1 MKSIFRKGMSLVLC
15 LTMILSLASVIFTFT
30 ATAAGEG
37 DWTVVTPDNGVW
49 QDEPTTEDTLSYKY
63 RIYSDAAYIYVDA
76 VVNCAPVNGGNGNG
90 TNLRFWIK
98 DGENSSVYTR
108 FYDVYQTDGV
118 ASVVAKYNTS
128 GIENKAAEITDT
140 TAVGSCELGTDTTS
154 LSLKVAISEVCADGD
169 FEYFV
174 AVSNKINENVCLF
187 YPAITIDEAARKANF
202 PYGKWESAAAA
213 TYTADRIY
221 VDDPSGTGTAQ
232 SATEAENYDF
242 WYDFED
248 DGTELTLQVLVEGR
262 DFLDTTML
270 RVWLDN
276 DMSDTARTTLYDFK
290 LADGALALAERADRS
305 ETLTAAV
312 KEYTLD
318 DIVDGYIITV
328 VFTADELGITGE
340 YGMCFTMSDTGYN
353 TMHSI
358 EYIPTND
365 YAPWTTTAYYNVYR
379 ADNKIA
385 YTLPE
390 SGDVTVPTGY
400 GDYSVLFDGDICS
413 DITGYEGHELKMFA
427 FRNGATE
434 NESAYSMHLSYDK
447 LTALDTVEI
456 SMLRF
461 ANGNVGTPKAIEI
474 VVAGTAYEVD
484 VATEEDGKVV
494 TFVCNLPEIVHVTGF
509 DINVVMNSGIVK
521 YNLYTEIAASVS
533 AAGLNGGTVPEY
545 AGLTNVALDKTVYG
559 PTAKSEYVG
568 DVNDGFIPV
577 SDYDKSGWAGYNF
590 SNGAGNYN
598 GAVATEI
605 IDLGRVYNNLSL
617 FRAYIE
623 VNSGAGIGAPEK
635 VEVLVS
641 NDRENWVSLG
651 NLSAATDARM
661 QWITLQL
668 TETASARYVK
678 FAFTN
683 SGEKSFIFC
692 GELEVYSADEV
703 AVIDV
708 MRVNAYDWTSTEFP
722 GLASTALS
730 AGEILMAV
738 SNDATATVADKIGGE
753 WFTWWTKIMVEWN
766 DTEGTFVVID
776 KDTPGST
783 AYTSWTLGP
792 NRFVITCNGS
802 YADAAGNGDY
812 AAALANLAVGD
823 KLFFYGDYSSICYT
837 RGEADILL
845 TVGLPIEDG
854 YYTPV
859 TMKFDEADTSLNVT
873 NGFAASAHNLWTSVE
888 GGTTITDLQ
897 WWYEIVLKWNA
908 DIGQFVVKAVYADH
922 NSKSFTLEEDELAI
936 AIHISNAKEKDL
948 AQFSVGNVVYIWD
961 VGTANYSELIGTNA
975 NGGFYTTD
983 AGKTG
988 TTQLVYDKPI
998 QSYKLG
1004 FTVEYDSEEVSW
1016 LESESVGIIEAG
1028 LDDGNWGLEAGNSW
1042 ANANGVYVF
1051 QNLLC
1056 TDSSKHPSV
1065 SFVYNFGEETAF
1077 NTVKLG
1083 LYAYYNVMIG
1093 YPDAAVKVYYSDHGT
1108 SWTEIEGITFDNTI
1122 TSADVPGTKTVEIPL
1137 GQDVKAKYVKIVLTF
1152 PDSPFEEKP
1161 VWEFF
1166 GLTEIEFSK
1175 SIQPEELAELPEA
1188 AIVLDY
1194 AGYSHSFFNYIMVAD
1209 ADMTLGE
1216 LVDKYYTG
1224 GVKDLNYFKVIVANP
1239 DGTITDIY
1247 TVLGRPDG
1255 VKTDFTVKKGQIVL
1269 ALSAN
1274 KENGG
1279 WEQVDDMIVGGIVTV
1294 YNVDIDAVALQNECD
1309 GIELTSAGF
1318 TYDRYHVGL
1327 NVVPDEN
1334 SSAHRGIAATE
1345 AGLTDGNF
1353 AEGATAFSDAGVYLF
1368 MNKIPTSAGEYP
1380 EIAMVYRF
1388 AEATEINTVK
1398 LGFYVE
1404 YNSMVG
1410 FPDSAVGI
1418 SYSDDGKTW
1427 TDISG
1432 ITFDNTLASSD
1443 KGTRIVTLSLPES
1456 VTATYF
1462 KVVFKYHDSPFQDKV
1477 VWEFFGMTEF
1487 ALGMDYGP
1495 VQPEDLTALPDNAIV
1510 IDYAGYK
1517 HAGVVSIVAGD
1528 GQSVA
1533 EITERGYGKPKDMN
1547 YAYNILVSADNIV
1560 LATDF
1565 ELGVA
1570 CSFVVP
1576 EGGYII
1582 SYNGNKAGYDAM
1594 TGISVGDVI
1603 TLYNIILDPIALMD
1617 GSIALTSAGFTYETP
1632 NAYKLGDVN
1641 MNGKIDATDYL
1652 MIKRAFL
1659 GTYDLSDEQMVL
1671 ADVNGNGEID
1681 ATDYLMVKRA
1691 FLGTYVIPGW
1701 DEE

>member
-1 MKSIFRKGMSLVLC
+1 M
-15 LTMILSLASVIFTFT
+15 
-30 ATAAGEG
+30 
-37 DWTVVTPDNGVW
+37 
-49 QDEPTTEDTLSYKY
+49 
-63 RIYSDAAYIYVDA
+63 
-76 VVNCAPVNGGNGNG
+76 
-90 TNLRFWIK
+90 
-98 DGENSSVYTR
+98 
-108 FYDVYQTDGV
+108 
-118 ASVVAKYNTS
+118 
-128 GIENKAAEITDT
+128 
-140 TAVGSCELGTDTTS
+140 
-154 LSLKVAISEVCADGD
+154 
-169 FEYFV
+169 
-174 AVSNKINENVCLF
+174 
-187 YPAITIDEAARKANF
+187 
-202 PYGKWESAAAA
+202 
-213 TYTADRIY
+213 
-221 VDDPSGTGTAQ
+221 
-232 SATEAENYDF
+232 
-242 WYDFED
+242 
-248 DGTELTLQVLVEGR
+248 
-262 DFLDTTML
+262 
-270 RVWLDN
+270 
-276 DMSDTARTTLYDFK
+276 
-290 LADGALALAERADRS
+290 
-305 ETLTAAV
+305 
-312 KEYTLD
+312 
-318 DIVDGYIITV
+318 
-328 VFTADELGITGE
+328 
-340 YGMCFTMSDTGYN
+340 
-353 TMHSI
+353 
-358 EYIPTND
+358 
-365 YAPWTTTAYYNVYR
+365 
-379 ADNKIA
+379 
-385 YTLPE
+385 
-390 SGDVTVPTGY
+390 
-400 GDYSVLFDGDICS
+400 
-413 DITGYEGHELKMFA
+413 
-427 FRNGATE
+427 
-434 NESAYSMHLSYDK
+434 
-447 LTALDTVEI
+447 
-456 SMLRF
+456 
-461 ANGNVGTPKAIEI
+461 
-474 VVAGTAYEVD
+474 
-484 VATEEDGKVV
+484 
-494 TFVCNLPEIVHVTGF
+494 
-509 DINVVMNSGIVK
+509 
-521 YNLYTEIAASVS
+521 YTEIAASVS

-590 SNGAGNYN
+590 WNGAGNYN

-753 WFTWWTKIMVEWN
+753 WFTWWTKIMVEWD
-766 DTEGTFVVID
+766 DTEGAFVVID
-776 KDTPGST
+776 KDIPGST

-802 YADAAGNGDY
+802 YANAAGNGDY

-845 TVGLPIEDG
+845 TVGLPIEDD

-1056 TDSSKHPSV
+1056 TDSSEHPSV

-1083 LYAYYNVMIG
+1083 LYACYNSMIG

-1175 SIQPEELAELPEA
+1175 S
-1188 AIVLDY
+1188 
-1194 AGYSHSFFNYIMVAD
+1194 
-1209 ADMTLGE
+1209 
-1216 LVDKYYTG
+1216 
-1224 GVKDLNYFKVIVANP
+1224 
-1239 DGTITDIY
+1239 
-1247 TVLGRPDG
+1247 
-1255 VKTDFTVKKGQIVL
+1255 
-1269 ALSAN
+1269 
-1274 KENGG
+1274 
-1279 WEQVDDMIVGGIVTV
+1279 
-1294 YNVDIDAVALQNECD
+1294 
-1309 GIELTSAGF
+1309 
-1318 TYDRYHVGL
+1318 
-1327 NVVPDEN
+1327 
-1334 SSAHRGIAATE
+1334 
-1345 AGLTDGNF
+1345 
-1353 AEGATAFSDAGVYLF
+1353 
-1368 MNKIPTSAGEYP
+1368 
-1380 EIAMVYRF
+1380 
-1388 AEATEINTVK
+1388 
-1398 LGFYVE
+1398 
-1404 YNSMVG
+1404 
-1410 FPDSAVGI
+1410 
-1418 SYSDDGKTW
+1418 
-1427 TDISG
+1427 
-1432 ITFDNTLASSD
+1432 
-1443 KGTRIVTLSLPES
+1443 
-1456 VTATYF
+1456 
-1462 KVVFKYHDSPFQDKV
+1462 
-1477 VWEFFGMTEF
+1477 
-1487 ALGMDYGP
+1487 

-1517 HAGVVSIVAGD
+1517 HDGVVSIVAGD

-1533 EITERGYGKPKDMN
+1533 EITERGCGKPKDMN

-1659 GTYDLSDEQMVL
+1659 GTYDLSDEQMIL